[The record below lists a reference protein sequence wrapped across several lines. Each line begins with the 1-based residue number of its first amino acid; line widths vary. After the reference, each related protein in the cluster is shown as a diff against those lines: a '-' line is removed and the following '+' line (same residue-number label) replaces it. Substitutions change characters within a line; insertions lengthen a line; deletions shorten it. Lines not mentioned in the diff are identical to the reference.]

1 VLLQS
6 CSGASEYDRDAKKTA
21 AISIRNNLLG
31 GDMKIVNSATVPA
44 GRSSAR
50 LYKSAI
56 AIAVAAALGSSAMAA
71 DPPAP
76 TPGPTPANASGG
88 ESLSEVVV
96 TGSRILRR
104 DYSSPSPL
112 VTVPQDVLQSTPEV
126 SVDQALD
133 KLPQFNPGNNQFNQA
148 ANVQA
153 TATSTPGAAQLN
165 LRGLGINR
173 NLVLIDG
180 HRGQPA
186 DASLA
191 IDVNTIPVAAL
202 ESVEVVTGGAAAT
215 YGADALA
222 GVVNFRLKHRFEGI
236 QLDAQFG
243 ESQHGDDRNTQLS
256 ALIGSN
262 LADNRGNVMFG
273 ATFSDR
279 TAVNVRDRAWA
290 NAANTDPNTPGG
302 AFPGFPGFNLAGY
315 IPGSFPKSGNFGWNV
330 PSQTAVNQVF
340 SAYPAG
346 TVPILV
352 GPPPGT
358 PTALYFNTAP
368 TTAGAT
374 IFSVSPGAGGQP
386 APGYTGAVYPNYKYL
401 SDGSLATN
409 NNPSGP
415 ISAPLRR
422 YSFFGN
428 ATYEI
433 NDYVGAQLQGYFVR
447 TESNQSFGTPTP
459 AVNQWGVNIP
469 YDQRYDDPSSA
480 TFQNGPPGTMYH
492 PVPPELAALL
502 NSRPDPTA
510 AWQLNTF
517 PYYVGNRRTDDY
529 YDTYQMSLDFN
540 GKLGIKD
547 WTWDVYGSIGQTD
560 NTLDY
565 FGFLNQLAYQTL
577 IAAPNYGAGYTANFG
592 LIGRLAT
599 CTSGLNPFVNTP
611 VSADCLAIVDAQLK
625 TTTELA
631 QRIGELNIQGALFEL
646 PGGEA
651 RFAVGA
657 DYRFDGIQYRPD
669 EGMEATNIVSNAVG
683 IFGAQP
689 VDGSETV
696 KEGYGELDLP
706 VLGGLPAVKKL
717 NLDAA
722 YRYSDY
728 NSEAGAVSTW
738 KALIDWQVNN
748 YITFRGGPQ
757 RANRAP
763 NIGELYTPST
773 VLVTLWPSGDP
784 CSTNNV
790 VPWGNTPGNPN
801 RNKVISLCN
810 QLSGAAPNL
819 TSPISASY
827 GGLGF
832 YFPLA
837 LDQQLGNPALKSE
850 RGTTWTVGAV
860 LKAPFDSAAISNF
873 TATIDYYDIKIDG
886 AITPLTSQ
894 IVYGQCLNSNGISN
908 PSYSFSNPYCQLI
921 RRSGNGATDTVLG
934 IYTNIGY
941 LEMAGIDTT
950 IDWHAHLADLG
961 WASGP
966 GMVSANLAFS
976 YLQKFVVQ
984 VANGDTPVD
993 YAGSTGF
1000 DVNTGVQFRWKSV
1013 LTLGYSVGP
1022 ADVSL
1027 RWRHLPSV
1035 ENAARVLSP
1044 TAQVADTASN
1054 DQFDLFG
1061 NWRVTDA
1068 IALRAGITNLLDKDP
1083 PLVGVTPTNSQ
1094 AGVTDVSGVYNE
1106 LGREFYL
1113 GVTAKW

>member
-1 VLLQS
+1 
-6 CSGASEYDRDAKKTA
+6 
-21 AISIRNNLLG
+21 
-31 GDMKIVNSATVPA
+31 MKIAITATEH
-44 GRSSAR
+44 AR
-50 LYKSAI
+50 RPSVRLCRNTVAM
-56 AIAVAAALGSSAMAA
+56 AVAAALGSSALMAVA
-71 DPPAP
+71 AEAPAASGTAAGPAP
-76 TPGPTPANASGG
+76 TTRPSTSDSSGG

-96 TGSRILRR
+96 TGTRILRR
-104 DYSSPSPL
+104 DYSSPSPI

-126 SVDQALD
+126 SLDQALD

-153 TATSTPGAAQLN
+153 TATSTPGASQLN

-180 HRGQPA
+180 HRGQPS

-191 IDVNTIPVAAL
+191 IDINTIPVAAL
-202 ESVEVVTGGAAAT
+202 DSVEVVSGGAAAT
-215 YGADALA
+215 YGADAVA
-222 GVVNFRLKHRFEGI
+222 GAVNFKLKHRFEGI
-236 QLDAQFG
+236 ELDGQYG
-243 ESQHGDDRNTQLS
+243 ESQRGDDRNTQLS

-262 LADNRGNVMFG
+262 VADNRGNVMFG

-279 TAVNVRDRAWA
+279 TAVNVQDRAWA

-302 AFPGFPGFNLAGY
+302 AFPGFPGFNLIPY
-315 IPGSFPKSGNFGWNV
+315 VPGSFTPATNFAPNV
-330 PSQTAVNQVF
+330 PSQAAVDSVF
-340 SAYPAG
+340 GAY
-346 TVPILV
+346 
-352 GPPPGT
+352 PPGT
-358 PTALYFNTAP
+358 VSNTTALYFNTAP
-368 TTAGAT
+368 TTAEAT
-374 IFSVSPGAGGQP
+374 IFSVSPGAGGQR
-386 APGYTGAVYPNYKYL
+386 APGYTGPTYPNYKYL

-409 NNPSGP
+409 NNPDGP

-422 YSFFGN
+422 YSLFGN
-428 ATYEI
+428 ATYDI
-433 NDYVGAQLQGYFVR
+433 NDYVGVQLQGYFVR
-447 TESNQSFGTPTP
+447 TESSQSFGTPTP
-459 AVNQWGVNIP
+459 AVNQWGVTIP
-469 YDQRYDDPSSA
+469 YDA
-480 TFQNGPPGTMYH
+480 AH
-492 PVPPELAALL
+492 PVPPELATLL

-529 YDTYQMSLDFN
+529 YDLFQMSLDFN

-547 WTWDVYGSIGQTD
+547 WTWDVYGSVGQSD

-577 IAAPNYGAGYTANFG
+577 IDAPNYGAGYSASYG

-611 VSADCLAIVDAQLK
+611 VSPDCLAIVDAQLK
-625 TTTELA
+625 TTTQLA
-631 QRIGELNIQGALFEL
+631 QRIAELNFQGAAFDL
-646 PGGEA
+646 PAGEA
-651 RFAVGA
+651 RFALGA

-689 VDGSETV
+689 VDGSETA
-696 KEGYGELDLP
+696 KEGYGEVDVPL
-706 VLGGLPAVKKL
+706 LGGLPAIKKIDL
-717 NLDAA
+717 NAG

-738 KALIDWQVNN
+738 KALLEWQVNK
-748 YITFRGGPQ
+748 YVTFRGGPQ

-784 CSTNNV
+784 CSINNT

-801 RNKVISLCN
+801 RNQVISLCN

-819 TSPISASY
+819 TAPINASY
-827 GGLGF
+827 PGLGF

-837 LDQQLGNPALKSE
+837 LDQQIGNPALKSE
-850 RGTTWTVGAV
+850 KGTTWTVGAV
-860 LKAPFDSAAISNF
+860 LRAPFESPAVSSLA
-873 TATIDYYDIKIDG
+873 ATIDYYTIKIDG

-894 IVYGQCLNSNGISN
+894 IVYAQCLNSNGISN
-908 PSYSFSNPYCQLI
+908 PTYSFSNPYCQLI
-921 RRSGNGATDTVLG
+921 RRAATGATDTILG

-941 LEMAGIDTT
+941 FETAGIDVTV
-950 IDWHAHLADLG
+950 DWHSRLSDLG
-961 WASGP
+961 MGSAP
-966 GMVSANLAFS
+966 GTLSANLGFN

-1022 ADVSL
+1022 MDVSL
-1027 RWRHLPSV
+1027 RWNHLPSV
-1035 ENAARVLSP
+1035 ENAARVPSP
-1044 TAQVADTASN
+1044 SAQVADTASN

-1061 NWRVTDA
+1061 NWRINDTL
-1068 IALRAGITNLLDKDP
+1068 ALRAGITNLLDRDP

-1094 AGVTDVSGVYNE
+1094 AGVTDPSGVYNE

-1113 GVTAKW
+1113 GIRAKW